1 MEVWVQESLFP
12 EPSSGRHEPA
22 TAKLT
27 VSPRRHLVRTNWSRV
42 TRDPAVA
49 SSHATGA
56 ALASDFRTGLAN
68 AFAQL
73 SPEKRAEIR
82 AAVGSQRTESA
93 A

>member
-12 EPSSGRHEPA
+12 EPSGGHHEPD
-22 TAKLT
+22 TSKLA
-27 VSPRRHLVRTNWSRV
+27 VPSRRHLVRGNWSRV

-73 SPEKRAEIR
+73 TPEQRAEIR
-82 AAVGSQRTESA
+82 AAVGSRRSESA